1 MLKVSLASVQIP
13 NADEDVI
20 LSEQLHGYGVDLDL
34 GDVLGQRFILIGL
47 LLERGQEDQEVVEQG
62 DLGSDVR
69 GTE

>member
-47 LLERGQEDQEVVEQG
+47 LLERGQEEQEVVEQG